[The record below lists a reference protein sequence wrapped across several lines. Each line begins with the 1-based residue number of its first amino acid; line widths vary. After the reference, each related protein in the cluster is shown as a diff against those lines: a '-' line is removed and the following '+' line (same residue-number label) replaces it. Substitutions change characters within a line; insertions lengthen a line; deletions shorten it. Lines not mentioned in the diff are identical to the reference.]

1 MLNHLILIG
10 LKFQQTLKIAFTG
23 IKPTTDHDELDKDAE
38 VRMNTIT
45 RKTYKVK
52 TAYFTSKPLAITNE
66 NEIKEKVQLTV

>member
-1 MLNHLILIG
+1 MNEKKG
-10 LKFQQTLKIAFTG
+10 LKFNQTLEITF
-23 IKPTTDHDELDKDAE
+23 IRPTTDRDELDKDAE